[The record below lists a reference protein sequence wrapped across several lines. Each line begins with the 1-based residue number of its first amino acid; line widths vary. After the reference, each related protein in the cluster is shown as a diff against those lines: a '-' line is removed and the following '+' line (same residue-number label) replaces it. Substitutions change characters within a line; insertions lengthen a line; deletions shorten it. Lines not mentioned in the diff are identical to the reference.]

1 MARRVRVLPVVFV
14 LAAVATVMAQAPAVE
29 WQAQASRVTGR
40 LRGVSAV
47 SSEVAW
53 ASGAN
58 GTVLR
63 TTDGG
68 RRWQVLPVPGAE
80 QLDFRDVDAMS
91 DSVAYALSIGAGET
105 SRIYKTADGGAHW
118 DLQFAN
124 KDPGIFL
131 DAMAFSDAAHG
142 IAFSDSV
149 DGRFVILT
157 TGNGGRT
164 WERVPAVRLPPALPR
179 EGAFAASGTNVAM
192 HGRHAWIGT
201 TAARVL
207 RSSDGGGT
215 WKVATTPLATGP
227 TAGIFSIAFR
237 DRTARRRRRR
247 RLPEGVAGARQRR
260 NHIGWRRDLDA
271 RQGSRP
277 LGFPLGRCLG
287 ARDGALADRDRTF
300 GRGLVLGRRAH
311 VDADS
316 IRGLRHIQLR
326 AGPRPGLGRR
336 SGRPHRQTDTVC
348 GYRARRQR
356 VPPDGTT
363 LTILGVNRR
372 SNVSSILTA
381 SASSSTVS

>member
-1 MARRVRVLPVVFV
+1 MAAAVVHAAVSRRLFQGGVNEEVVKDTMIITGYSTMARRARVLPVVFV
-14 LAAVATVMAQAPAVE
+14 LAAVTTLMAQAPAVE
-29 WQAQASRVTGR
+29 WQAQASLVTGR

-68 RRWQVLPVPGAE
+68 RRWQVLPVPGAG

-105 SRIYKTADGGAHW
+105 SRIYKTADAGAHW

-149 DGRFVILT
+149 EGRFVILT

-192 HGRHAWIGT
+192 RGRYAWIGT

-207 RSSDGGGT
+207 RSSDGGAT

-237 DRTARRRRRR
+237 DAQH
-247 RLPEGVAGARQRR
+247 GVVVGGDYQKESQALDNAAITSDGGAT
-260 NHIGWRRDLDA
+260 WTLVKD
-271 RQGSRP
+271 
-277 LGFPLGRCLG
+277 
-287 ARDGALADRDRTF
+287 
-300 GRGLVLGRRAH
+300 RGLSGFRSVVAWVPGMERSLIAIGPSGGDWSSDDGRTWMP
-311 VDADS
+311 
-316 IRGLRHIQLR
+316 IRSEGFDTFSFVPGGGPGWA
-326 AGPRPGLGRR
+326 AGQGGRI
-336 SGRPHRQTDTVC
+336 
-348 GYRARRQR
+348 AKL
-356 VPPDGTT
+356 T
-363 LTILGVNRR
+363 L
-372 SNVSSILTA
+372 
-381 SASSSTVS
+381 SAQP

>member
-1 MARRVRVLPVVFV
+1 MARRAVVLPVVFV
-14 LAAVATVMAQAPAVE
+14 LAAVATLMARAPAIE
-29 WQAQASRVTGR
+29 WQAQTSRVTGR

-124 KDPGIFL
+124 TDPGIFL
-131 DAMAFSDAAHG
+131 DAMAFSGPAHG

-237 DRTARRRRRR
+237 DAQH
-247 RLPEGVAGARQRR
+247 GVVVGGDYQKESQALDNAAITSDGGAT
-260 NHIGWRRDLDA
+260 WTLVKD
-271 RQGSRP
+271 
-277 LGFPLGRCLG
+277 
-287 ARDGALADRDRTF
+287 
-300 GRGLVLGRRAH
+300 RGLSGFRSVVAWVPGMKGSLIAIGPSGGDWSSDDGRTWTPIRVEGFDTFSFVPGGGPGWAAGQGGRIAKLTLS
-311 VDADS
+311 AD
-316 IRGLRHIQLR
+316 I
-326 AGPRPGLGRR
+326 GR
-336 SGRPHRQTDTVC
+336 D
-348 GYRARRQR
+348 
-356 VPPDGTT
+356 
-363 LTILGVNRR
+363 
-372 SNVSSILTA
+372 A
-381 SASSSTVS
+381 SAVPGTAQP

>member
-1 MARRVRVLPVVFV
+1 MLRRARVLPVVFV
-14 LAAVATVMAQAPAVE
+14 LAAVATLMAQAPAVE
-29 WQAQASRVTGR
+29 WQAQASGVTGR

-47 SSEVAW
+47 SSAVAW

-91 DSVAYALSIGAGET
+91 DSVAYTLSIGAGDT

-192 HGRHAWIGT
+192 HGRRHAWIGT

-207 RSSDGGGT
+207 RSSDGGVT
-215 WKVATTPLATGP
+215 WKVAATPLATGP
-227 TAGIFSIAFR
+227 TAGI
-237 DRTARRRRRR
+237 
-247 RLPEGVAGARQRR
+247 
-260 NHIGWRRDLDA
+260 
-271 RQGSRP
+271 SRSH
-277 LGFPLGRCLG
+277 F
-287 ARDGALADRDRTF
+287 AT
-300 GRGLVLGRRAH
+300 H
-311 VDADS
+311 S
-316 IRGLRHIQLR
+316 
-326 AGPRPGLGRR
+326 
-336 SGRPHRQTDTVC
+336 T
-348 GYRARRQR
+348 
-356 VPPDGTT
+356 
-363 LTILGVNRR
+363 
-372 SNVSSILTA
+372 
-381 SASSSTVS
+381 ASSSAATTRRSRRRSTTPRSHRMAARPGRSSRIEASRAFARSSPGCPVWSARSSRSDLRARTGPRTTGARGRRFGPRASTHSASCRAAAWAGLPVRAAASPN